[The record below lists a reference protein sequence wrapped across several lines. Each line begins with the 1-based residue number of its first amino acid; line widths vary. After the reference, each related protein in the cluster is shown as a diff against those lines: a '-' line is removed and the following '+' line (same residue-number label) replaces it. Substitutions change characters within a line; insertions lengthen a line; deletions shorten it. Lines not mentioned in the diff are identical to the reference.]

1 MAEEKPHVSVCI
13 CTYKRPA
20 LLRGLLDELG
30 CQVTAGLFTYSIVV
44 ADNDESQSAKTVVSE
59 FAARSD
65 IPITYCVQP
74 RRNIALARNTTV
86 ENATGDFIAFIDD
99 DEFPTKRWLLT
110 LLNACSKCG
119 ADGVLGP
126 VIPYFDETT
135 PRWVIKGGFYDRPT
149 HPNGMRLVWSQ
160 TRTGNVLIRS
170 RLFVEGQRF
179 NPAFLAASDQAFFR
193 TAITK
198 GHAFSW
204 CNDAVVYEVIPP
216 GRCKRSFL
224 VRKALFKGAF
234 SRRIA
239 GSAIFP
245 FVLSFIAAPA
255 YFAALPI
262 ALVLGQATFMKYTFK
277 LCYHLG
283 RLLALVGVN
292 PIKEAY
298 VTE

>member
-1 MAEEKPHVSVCI
+1 MSEEKPHVSVCI

-135 PRWVIKGGFYDRPT
+135 PRSGY
-149 HPNGMRLVWSQ
+149 Q
-160 TRTGNVLIRS
+160 
-170 RLFVEGQRF
+170 
-179 NPAFLAASDQAFFR
+179 
-193 TAITK
+193 
-198 GHAFSW
+198 
-204 CNDAVVYEVIPP
+204 
-216 GRCKRSFL
+216 
-224 VRKALFKGAF
+224 
-234 SRRIA
+234 
-239 GSAIFP
+239 
-245 FVLSFIAAPA
+245 
-255 YFAALPI
+255 
-262 ALVLGQATFMKYTFK
+262 
-277 LCYHLG
+277 G
-283 RLLALVGVN
+283 RLL
-292 PIKEAY
+292 
-298 VTE
+298 